1 MAGEGAMK
9 LAGKI
14 ALVTGGGRGNGRA
27 IALGLAR
34 EGADMAIGYIRDEEA
49 ARETAAAIA
58 ALDRRAIVVQGDA
71 ADAAT
76 AARLVG
82 ETVRAFGRIDV
93 LINNA
98 GMLQRTPFLDIAE
111 EEWDRVLDTN
121 LKGSFLIGQ
130 AVARQMVAQGGGGK
144 IINISSLNQ
153 FNAGLNVAHYAVS
166 KAGVGML
173 TKAMAL
179 ELAPHDIRVNAIAP
193 GLIETDMNR
202 QDIARDEFRE
212 GRLARIPLKLI
223 GRPDDLVA
231 IATLLASD
239 DARLITG
246 ATFSIDA
253 GAGIS

>member
-1 MAGEGAMK
+1 MK

-34 EGADMAIGYIRDEEA
+34 EGADLAIGYISDEQA
-49 ARETAAAIA
+49 ARETAAEVATF
-58 ALDRRAIVVQGDA
+58 DRRAIIVQGDA

-76 AARLVG
+76 AARLVS
-82 ETVRAFGRIDV
+82 ETVRAFGRIDI

-98 GMLQRTPFLDIAE
+98 GMLQRTPFLEIAE

-130 AVARQMVAQGGGGK
+130 AVARQMVAQGDGGK

-179 ELAPHDIRVNAIAP
+179 ELAQHDIRVNAIAP

-202 QDIARDEFRE
+202 HDIARDEFRE

-231 IATLLASD
+231 VAVLLASD

-253 GAGIS
+253 GAGIA